1 MEMNA
6 NFQMVVEFFKNYL
19 SHIFLFLRGM
29 SMRGSKRR
37 SLFTSIK
44 WSLSDLIFYKHYSPG
59 HDYVI
64 SIRHVQKPWLGI
76 RKLQNTLRVSTE
88 AEELKL
94 FRLYYIHIFKS
105 HSRSKNKE
113 WFFKRV
119 INIPIPQTIN
129 WQFCSK
135 VFWLVFMATI
145 LFVITVRQCK

>member
-1 MEMNA
+1 MNA

-19 SHIFLFLRGM
+19 SHIFLLLRGM

-44 WSLSDLIFYKHYSPG
+44 WSLSDLIFINIIVRAMITLLALDMCKNLDWGFANFKIHLEC
-59 HDYVI
+59 
-64 SIRHVQKPWLGI
+64 Q
-76 RKLQNTLRVSTE
+76 RK
-88 AEELKL
+88 ELKL

-119 INIPIPQTIN
+119 INIPISQTIN

-145 LFVITVRQCK
+145 LFVITVCQCK